1 MHAHEDIFEN
11 RKQFQLERLI
21 LFSDAVFAIAI
32 TLLVLEIKI
41 PASNWKHLITTEQL
55 NDALGE
61 ILPNLAGFVF
71 SFFIVGFYWTIHHR
85 VFGYVTNFDGVVI
98 WLNLLTL
105 FFVVLLP
112 FTTTLT
118 SEYGY
123 LSEAFSF
130 YWMNVG
136 CIGLVLFFI
145 QLHVSNPKK
154 NLSVGLED
162 KNYRRYVLSRAL
174 TISLIFFL
182 GALLALSNNPF
193 LQTAGKLIYILIF
206 PAIIIL
212 KQMFGIKK
220 KEAKTKVSLH

>member
-1 MHAHEDIFEN
+1 MHQQEDIFEN

-32 TLLVLEIKI
+32 TLLVLEIKL
-41 PASNWKHLITTEQL
+41 PASDWKNIITVEKL
-55 NDALGE
+55 NQSLAE
-61 ILPNLAGFVF
+61 ILPNIAGFVF
-71 SFFIVGFYWTIHHR
+71 SFYIIGFYWTIHHR

-98 WLNLLTL
+98 WLNLLVL

-118 SEYGY
+118 SGFGY
-123 LSEAFSF
+123 LSESFVF

-145 QLHVSNPKK
+145 QLHVSNPKR

-162 KNYRRYVLSRAL
+162 KNFRRYVLFRGL
-174 TISLIFFL
+174 TTSIIFFL
-182 GALLALSNNPF
+182 GAICCSTNILF
-193 LQTAGKLIYILIF
+193 LQVVGRFIYVLIF
-206 PAIIIL
+206 PAITIL
-212 KQMFGIKK
+212 KRVFGLKKRETNQIKI
-220 KEAKTKVSLH
+220 